1 MSIREHYKEESITAA
16 GPQSREAINVTTI
29 RPSKGFS
36 SLRLKDLWEY
46 RELIYFFVWRDV
58 KVRYK
63 QTAIGT
69 AWVILQPL
77 VTMLIFTLIFGI
89 LVRVPSEGLPY
100 SVFLYTALVPWSYF
114 SEAISRGGG
123 SVVASTNLI
132 SKVYFPRLVI
142 PIASIITPVIDFV
155 LSFFILLGLVTWFNI
170 KPTWAIV
177 TLPLFFLFTVL
188 TALAVSLWFSAL
200 NVRYRDVGYTIPFVI
215 QVWMF
220 ASPIIYPMNIIPSRW
235 RLLYSINPLVGV
247 VEGFRWALLGK
258 ESPNF
263 WTMGISVA
271 GVLLLLTGGILYFRR
286 MERTF
291 ADVI

>member
-1 MSIREHYKEESITAA
+1 MNPARQEI
-16 GPQSREAINVTTI
+16 PQVVRI
-29 RPSKGFS
+29 RPSRGLAS
-36 SLRLKDLWEY
+36 IHLKDLWEY
-46 RELIYFFVWRDV
+46 RELIYFLVWRDV

-100 SVFLYTALVPWSYF
+100 SVFVYTALVPWSFF
-114 SEAISRGGG
+114 SEAVSRGGL
-123 SVVASTNLI
+123 SLVANRNLI
-132 SKVYFPRLVI
+132 SKVYFPRLAI
-142 PIASIITPVIDFV
+142 PISSVMTPAIDFV
-155 LSFFILLGLVTWFNI
+155 LSFIILLGLIAWFSV
-170 KPTWAIV
+170 KPTWAIA
-177 TLPLFFLFTVL
+177 TLPLFFLFTAI

-200 NVRYRDVGYTIPFVI
+200 NVKYRDVGYAIPFVI

-220 ASPIIYPMNIIPSRW
+220 ASPIVYPIAIIPERW
-235 RLLYSINPLVGV
+235 RLIYSINPLVGV

-263 WTMGISVA
+263 WAMGISAASVI
-271 GVLLLLTGGILYFRR
+271 LLLAGGAAYFKR
-286 MERTF
+286 MERSF

>member
-1 MSIREHYKEESITAA
+1 MSIREQNREKSDTVARA
-16 GPQSREAINVTTI
+16 RTKEAINVTVI
-29 RPSKGFS
+29 RPTRGFS

-46 RELIYFFVWRDV
+46 RELIYFLVWRDV

-77 VTMLIFTLIFGI
+77 VTMLIFTAIFGI
-89 LVRVPSEGLPY
+89 LVGVPSEGLPY

-123 SVVASTNLI
+123 SVVANTNLI

-155 LSFFILLGLVTWFNI
+155 LSFLVLLGLIAWFNI

-177 TLPLFFLFTVL
+177 TLPLFFLFTVM

-200 NVRYRDVGYTIPFVI
+200 NVRYRDVSYTIPFVI
-215 QVWMF
+215 QIWMF
-220 ASPIIYPMNIIPSRW
+220 ASPIIYPMGIIPFKW

-247 VEGFRWALLGK
+247 ITGFRWALLGK
-258 ESPNF
+258 ESPDF
-263 WTMGISVA
+263 WTMGVSIV
-271 GVLLLLTGGILYFRR
+271 GILLLLTGGILYFRR

>member
-1 MSIREHYKEESITAA
+1 MDRTTLEIAPIIKIGRSRGLATLHLKE
-16 GPQSREAINVTTI
+16 
-29 RPSKGFS
+29 
-36 SLRLKDLWEY
+36 LWEY
-46 RELIYFFVWRDV
+46 RELIYFLIWRDI

-63 QTAIGT
+63 QTAIGV

-77 VTMLIFTLIFGI
+77 LTMLIFTTIFGLLI
-89 LVRVPSEGLPY
+89 RVPSEGLPY
-100 SVFLYTALVPWSYF
+100 SVFVYTALVPWSYF
-114 SEAISRGGG
+114 SEAVSRGGV
-123 SVVASTNLI
+123 SLIANTNLI

-142 PIASIITPVIDFV
+142 PISSVVTPVVDFV
-155 LSFFILLGLVTWFNI
+155 LSFFILLGLISWFNI

-177 TLPLFFLFTVL
+177 TLPVFLLLTMI
-188 TALAVSLWFSAL
+188 TALAVSLWFSAA
-200 NVRYRDVGYTIPFVI
+200 NVRYRDVSYTIPFLI

-220 ASPIIYPMNIIPSRW
+220 ASPIVYPISIIPGRW

-263 WTMGISVA
+263 WAMGISAASLLILLA
-271 GVLLLLTGGILYFRR
+271 GGATYFKR
-286 MERTF
+286 MERSF

>member
-1 MSIREHYKEESITAA
+1 MSPRA
-16 GPQSREAINVTTI
+16 GDAGNVTVI
-29 RPSKGFS
+29 RPTRGFS
-36 SLRLKDLWEY
+36 TLRLKDLWEY
-46 RELIYFFVWRDV
+46 RDLIYFLMWRDV

-77 VTMLIFTLIFGI
+77 VTMLIFTAIFGI

-123 SVVASTNLI
+123 SVVANTNLI

-142 PIASIITPVIDFV
+142 PIASIATPVIDFV
-155 LSFFILLGLVTWFNI
+155 LSFIILLGLITWFNI
-170 KPTWAIV
+170 RPTWAIV
-177 TLPLFFLFTVL
+177 TLPLFFLFTVM

-200 NVRYRDVGYTIPFVI
+200 NVRYRDVSYTIPFVI
-215 QVWMF
+215 QIWMF
-220 ASPIIYPMNIIPSRW
+220 ASPIIYPMGIIPFKW
-235 RLLYSINPLVGV
+235 RLLYSLNPLVGV
-247 VEGFRWALLGK
+247 ITGFRWALLGK
-258 ESPNF
+258 GSPDF
-263 WTMGISVA
+263 WTMGISIVA
-271 GVLLLLTGGILYFRR
+271 VLLLLIGGILYFRR

-291 ADVI
+291 ADII

>member
-1 MSIREHYKEESITAA
+1 MTIPEQHAEKSNTVAIHKAGAA
-16 GPQSREAINVTTI
+16 ANVTVI
-29 RPSKGFS
+29 RPTRGFS

-46 RELIYFFVWRDV
+46 RDLMYFLMWRDV

-77 VTMLIFTLIFGI
+77 VTMLIFTAIFGI

-123 SVVASTNLI
+123 SVVANTNLI

-142 PIASIITPVIDFV
+142 PIASIITPVIDFL
-155 LSFFILLGLVTWFNI
+155 LSFVILLGLITWFDI
-170 KPTWAIV
+170 RPTWAIM
-177 TLPLFFLFTVL
+177 TLPLFFLFTVM

-200 NVRYRDVGYTIPFVI
+200 NVRYRDVSYTIPFVI

-220 ASPIIYPMNIIPSRW
+220 ASPIIYPIGIIPFKW
-235 RLLYSINPLVGV
+235 RLLYSLNPLVGV
-247 VEGFRWALLGK
+247 ITGFRWALLGK
-258 ESPNF
+258 GSPDF
-263 WTMGISVA
+263 WTMGISLA
-271 GVLLLLTGGILYFRR
+271 GVILLLTGGILYFRR

-291 ADVI
+291 ADII

>member
-1 MSIREHYKEESITAA
+1 MA
-16 GPQSREAINVTTI
+16 
-29 RPSKGFS
+29 
-36 SLRLKDLWEY
+36 SLKLKDLWDY
-46 RELIYFFVWRDV
+46 RELIYFLVWRDI

-63 QTAIGT
+63 QTAIGV
-69 AWVILQPL
+69 AWAVLQPL
-77 VTMLIFTLIFGI
+77 LTMLIFTLIFGI

-100 SVFLYTALVPWSYF
+100 SVFVYTALVPWSYF
-114 SEAISRGGG
+114 SEAVSRGG
-123 SVVASTNLI
+123 SSLVANANLI

-142 PIASIITPVIDFV
+142 PISSVITPVIDFV
-155 LSFFILLGLVTWFNI
+155 LSFFILLGLIAWFNI

-177 TLPLFFLFTVL
+177 TLPIFLLLTMV

-200 NVRYRDVGYTIPFVI
+200 NVKYRDVSYTIPFLI

-220 ASPIIYPMNIIPSRW
+220 ASPIVYPISILPARW
-235 RLLYSINPLVGV
+235 RPIYSINPLVGV

-263 WTMGISVA
+263 WAMGIGAASLI
-271 GVLLLLTGGILYFRR
+271 LLLAGGAVYFKR
-286 MERTF
+286 MERSF

>member
-1 MSIREHYKEESITAA
+1 MSIREPQREESVRAP
-16 GPQSREAINVTTI
+16 GPKSREAISVTAI

-36 SLRLKDLWEY
+36 SLGLRDLWEY
-46 RELIYFFVWRDV
+46 RELAYFLVWRDI

-63 QTAIGT
+63 QTAIGA

-77 VTMLIFTLIFGI
+77 LTMLIFTLIFGI

-100 SVFLYTALVPWSYF
+100 SVFVYTALVPWSYF
-114 SEAISRGGG
+114 SEAVSRGGL
-123 SVVASTNLI
+123 SLVANTNLI

-142 PIASIITPVIDFV
+142 PISSVVTPVIDFV
-155 LSFFILLGLVTWFNI
+155 LSFFILLGLIAWFNI
-170 KPTWAIV
+170 KPTWAIA
-177 TLPLFFLFTVL
+177 TLPVFLLL
-188 TALAVSLWFSAL
+188 TIVTAFAVSIWFSAV
-200 NVRYRDVGYTIPFVI
+200 NVKYRDVGYTIPFLI
-215 QVWMF
+215 QFWMF
-220 ASPIIYPMNIIPSRW
+220 ASPIVYPISIIPARW
-235 RLLYSINPLVGV
+235 RPIYSLNPLVGV

-263 WTMGISVA
+263 WAMGISVA
-271 GVLLLLTGGILYFRR
+271 GVLILLAGGILYFRR

>member
-1 MSIREHYKEESITAA
+1 MADRDAVSV
-16 GPQSREAINVTTI
+16 INI
-29 RPSKGFS
+29 RPTKGFS
-36 SLRLKDLWEY
+36 SLGLRDLWEY
-46 RELIYFFVWRDV
+46 RELVYFLIWRDI

-63 QTAIGT
+63 QTAIGV

-77 VTMLIFTLIFGI
+77 LTMLIFTLIFGI

-100 SVFLYTALVPWSYF
+100 SVFVYTALVPWSYF
-114 SEAISRGGG
+114 SEAVSRGG
-123 SVVASTNLI
+123 SSLVANTNLI

-142 PIASIITPVIDFV
+142 PISSVVTPVIDFA
-155 LSFFILLGLVTWFNI
+155 LSFFILLGLIAWFNI

-177 TLPLFFLFTVL
+177 TLPIFLLLTMV
-188 TALAVSLWFSAL
+188 TALAISLWFSAL
-200 NVRYRDVGYTIPFVI
+200 NVKYRDVSYTIPFLI

-220 ASPIIYPMNIIPSRW
+220 ASPIVYPISILPARW
-235 RLLYSINPLVGV
+235 RSIYSINPLVGV

-263 WTMGISVA
+263 WAMGISA
-271 GVLLLLTGGILYFRR
+271 ASLILLLAGGAMYFKR
-286 MERTF
+286 MERSF